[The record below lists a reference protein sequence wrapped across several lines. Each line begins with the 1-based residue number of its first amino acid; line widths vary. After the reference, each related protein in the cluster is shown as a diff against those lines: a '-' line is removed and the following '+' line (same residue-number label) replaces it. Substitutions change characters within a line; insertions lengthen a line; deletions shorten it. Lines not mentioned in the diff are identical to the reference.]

1 MYNDPNASLGIDGL
15 AKMVKNVAVEAGT
28 HVVDKITG
36 TVNSMRQDPAELV
49 QRGAQATI
57 FGKAFQYCIGGINN
71 VRNSINEAK
80 ERAIEKRRQ
89 MMEDAK

>member
-15 AKMVKNVAVEAGT
+15 AKMVKNVAVEASM
-28 HVVDKITG
+28 HVVDKVTG

-57 FGKAFQYCIGGINN
+57 FGKAFQYCVGGINS